1 MQLLDDNKKRRGL
14 WELKE
19 EALDCPA
26 WRIRYG
32 RGYITMIEVMTTW
45 RMSKTDRSDSGAT
58 CYTVLKGCV
67 VINLG
72 KCATCVKS
80 SVFIE
85 HKITTWRQHKNRL

>member
-1 MQLLDDNKKRRGL
+1 MEIDRGSITLPCVENSLWKRLRSCR
-14 WELKE
+14 ETE
-19 EALDCPA
+19 
-26 WRIRYG
+26 
-32 RGYITMIEVMTTW
+32 YITMIEVMTTW

-72 KCATCVKS
+72 KCATCVKI